1 MPMAIDG
8 DTPPEDVAAAVMVEA
23 SQQELLTS
31 HTKQAAYEAAKA
43 RRVARQAEQEV
54 KLAKRAEVSRQTEE
68 LRTAAAAAEKNKEY
82 MQKVRVTWALLGQDC
97 QRTEQA
103 LGLKPGFLEVWKER
117 RAPDGVAWEEFAER
131 HGLTSADSLFEV
143 LGPQDEYA
151 FAVRVTRAAQKLM
164 GSAMLVLD
172 EGSLYDQNGQQV
184 RELFTYDKQRVQIGG
199 LRPRNFA
206 EATSGMKALSGILK
220 EQFESLRNLA
230 DMEAAHDRERM
241 DMVKQFGQLVQ
252 RQLGVGA
259 WEKILAGAGA
269 DGLLGE
275 AKPQE
280 GGAGPEVLEMTVE
293 ATAEEEGDDGQEEP
307 GEDAADE

>member
-1 MPMAIDG
+1 MVADG
-8 DTPPEDVAAAVMVEA
+8 DTPPEDVAEQVMVEA
-23 SQQELLTS
+23 SQQELLTES
-31 HTKQAAYEAAKA
+31 TKQVAYEAAKA
-43 RRVARQAEQEV
+43 RRATRQAEQEV
-54 KLAKRAEVSRQTEE
+54 KLAKRAEASRQTEE
-68 LRTAAAAAEKNKEY
+68 LRAAASAEKNKEY

-103 LGLKPGFLEVWKER
+103 LGLRPGLLEVWKER

-151 FAVRVTRAAQKLM
+151 FAVRITRAAQKLM

-172 EGSLYDQNGQQV
+172 EGALYDDNGQQV
-184 RELFTYDKQRVQIGG
+184 KELFTYDKQRVQIGG

-206 EATSGMKALSGILK
+206 EATAGVKALSGILK
-220 EQFESLRNLA
+220 EQFEGLRNLS

-252 RQLGVGA
+252 RQLGVEA
-259 WEKILAGAGA
+259 WQKIMGGGGA

-293 ATAEEEGDDGQEEP
+293 ATAEDGDD
-307 GEDAADE
+307 DA